1 MMRDVKN
8 IKNNFKKME
17 FDEYLKLF
25 NVDIQVKDFDDFYLN
40 LDTHTTTGEYTSDRG
55 VAISSEYWDYSECE
69 IDDILAERIENEMDC
84 NFVKIG
90 NRYFETPGASYIIMP

>member
-1 MMRDVKN
+1 MDKIN
-8 IKNNFKKME
+8 EIKKTFK
-17 FDEYLKLF
+17 EYGFEDYLRLF
-25 NVDIQVKDFDDFYLN
+25 NIDIQVKDFEDFYLN

-69 IDDILAERIENEMDC
+69 IDDILAERIENEMDI

-90 NRYFETPGASYIIMP
+90 NRYFETPVSSYIIMP